1 MQLGFK
7 PEYDATEIFDP
18 SDLSNYQGP
27 PLPSRYNGIVYL
39 YDWHLPGKEKRRKRR
54 HRKTHGRI
62 GFQEL
67 SLKIADAWKTVDD
80 ETRTFCAELCD
91 TGMSKYRRELR
102 DYKLANGSSKKKT
115 DANASAIKL
124 GELDKNPLNSQ
135 PKLKLPQVTSS
146 SSLPQLPALK
156 PPQEDPHD
164 TIQSVNTATSAK
176 FIPTDRC
183 SLFEVDAAF
192 TNDMALDLN
201 LFDETKF
208 DFNSSG
214 RETPES
220 EECMVDLDDD
230 AIIDLWKRE
239 EEQRVQDDGSDDT
252 VPVLTTNVRDVPKP
266 LAKRAVVSLPSFSG
280 MPVQASQVSLKR
292 NESFSQCLPSQ
303 QSDFNQQ
310 EVSLLDQQIRMQ
322 SSLIAAMAGYERGLA
337 GQ

>member
-102 DYKLANGSSKKKT
+102 DYKLANGSSKK
-115 DANASAIKL
+115 I
-124 GELDKNPLNSQ
+124 
-135 PKLKLPQVTSS
+135 
-146 SSLPQLPALK
+146 
-156 PPQEDPHD
+156 
-164 TIQSVNTATSAK
+164 
-176 FIPTDRC
+176 
-183 SLFEVDAAF
+183 FEVDAAF

-310 EVSLLDQQIRMQ
+310 GVSLLDQQIRVQ
-322 SSLIAAMAGYERGLA
+322 SSLIAAMAARQAAREASLL
-337 GQ
+337 QS